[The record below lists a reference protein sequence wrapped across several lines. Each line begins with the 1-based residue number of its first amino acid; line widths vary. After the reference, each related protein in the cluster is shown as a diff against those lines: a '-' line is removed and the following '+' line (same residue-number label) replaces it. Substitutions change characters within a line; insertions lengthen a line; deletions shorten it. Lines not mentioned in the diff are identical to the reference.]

1 MFMTSTIVVVVVMA
15 ATDMTMDSS
24 QSSSDVT
31 FREAIVM
38 PGTLVGNWDEA
49 SNPEGTMTR
58 PGWSGG
64 SGNMPVDC
72 QITPILSGEIMGEP
86 GGSMSIEVDLEGLRV
101 TVEGLHAD
109 LLGEKVG
116 TVPLSMLLLFETFRT
131 LQPDSLYI
139 GGVEVEVPLG
149 EGRVISLDLD
159 QVAAN
164 DLILIEDGEEWTFAG
179 VLSGTLTMLVEVQK
193 TPLEIPL
200 PVIVPIEGTLSID
213 GGQITMTVAL
223 ELDEEETGDAPA
235 GWGFDSVPVDFP
247 TVIPPGQTA
256 HLLLSAEAA
265 TVESSLQIDA
275 QFIFVGEA
283 ANPGD
288 VNGDGVVNVT
298 DLLAVIA
305 QWGPCSGKC
314 NADLD
319 GDGHVGVTDLLIVLE
334 NWD

>member
-72 QITPILSGEIMGEP
+72 Q
-86 GGSMSIEVDLEGLRV
+86 
-101 TVEGLHAD
+101 
-109 LLGEKVG
+109 
-116 TVPLSMLLLFETFRT
+116 
-131 LQPDSLYI
+131 
-139 GGVEVEVPLG
+139 
-149 EGRVISLDLD
+149 
-159 QVAAN
+159 
-164 DLILIEDGEEWTFAG
+164 ILIEDGEEWTFAG